1 MRNNFKTIDT
11 ITMRDVKDYML
22 RKEPFRWGSSTAYVD
37 GGQYVIMSYATVI
50 AKINM
55 DTNDLEYFDDSKYSN
70 TTSRLQG
77 FIKEVFLND

>member
-37 GGQYVIMSYATVI
+37 GGQ
-50 AKINM
+50 
-55 DTNDLEYFDDSKYSN
+55 
-70 TTSRLQG
+70 
-77 FIKEVFLND
+77 